1 MIFIVLM
8 ATVSRTEVISLLCGA
23 RLVRDGIALI
33 AFEPLLLVTAL
44 SGALVAGSVCWVVTL
59 GFLGFAEG

>member
-1 MIFIVLM
+1 M
-8 ATVSRTEVISLLCGA
+8 ATVRRTEIISLLCRA

-44 SGALVAGSVCWVVTL
+44 SRALVTGGVRWVVTL